1 MGPWSSR
8 RRPASPEPKVAAAVP
23 RRYLPRLQ
31 EGSLVAAEPLLSQ
44 QPRKFWI
51 MSLAMLDKQA
61 QQSSQ
66 IGCLK
71 CGPRGP
77 GRGAERCRDLHC
89 QARGGGEG
97 TVKDIRLALCG
108 GPQSCP
114 AVGAPVWG
122 YCRGGP
128 GMTIRASLCCHCLQV
143 VPWAQLGHSP
153 LRGHQSDLAKCVH
166 KQGSKYE

>member
-1 MGPWSSR
+1 M
-8 RRPASPEPKVAAAVP
+8 
-23 RRYLPRLQ
+23 
-31 EGSLVAAEPLLSQ
+31 AAEPLLSQ

-97 TVKDIRLALCG
+97 TEKDIRLALCG

-114 AVGAPVWG
+114 AVGARLGVLQGRARHDDHGLLVLSLPS
-122 YCRGGP
+122 GG
-128 GMTIRASLCCHCLQV
+128 A
-143 VPWAQLGHSP
+143 LGSARP
-153 LRGHQSDLAKCVH
+153 FPT
-166 KQGSKYE
+166 